1 MRFIETSH
9 MCTSALAVSLGSILV
24 AAGMSSPAAAQTIKW
39 RTVIGIIQAGNVVAG
54 IPGGGQPWSTLGGE
68 ASVNLSTGRVDFEV
82 RGLVLAGG
90 NTIGTPDGIDKVKGT
105 VVCVTGVTPTVI
117 DTPLLPLTTRGD
129 AEFEGAVGPIPTTC
143 TPNNVLFLVRIA
155 ADRWIANGAVRSAPG
170 D

>member
-54 IPGGGQPWSTLGGE
+54 ITGGGQPWSTLGGE

-82 RGLVLAGG
+82 RGLRSEEHTSELQSPVHL
-90 NTIGTPDGIDKVKGT
+90 
-105 VVCVTGVTPTVI
+105 VCR
-117 DTPLLPLTTRGD
+117 LLL
-129 AEFEGAVGPIPTTC
+129 
-143 TPNNVLFLVRIA
+143 
-155 ADRWIANGAVRSAPG
+155 
-170 D
+170 